1 MRHFTFLLLFAV
13 SLFSTT
19 STAQT
24 LEKSLLWEI
33 SGNGLEQ
40 PSYLYGTIHMTCD
53 ASLDANIKKALDDTS
68 LLVLEVDMDDPS
80 MAMKMATDIYM
91 KEGKTLKD
99 LVSAE
104 DYTILSDFLKTQTGM
119 PAEMIG
125 NIKPF
130 FITAM
135 MYPKLLDCAA
145 VQSFE
150 NELMKIA
157 HEQEEEV
164 LGLET
169 VEEQMAVFDQ
179 IPYKDQAQDLLR
191 SAKDNMSFDKAAFQK
206 MMDLYVEK
214 DIEGLAKLM
223 EEDVNLT
230 NTKHKDVILDNRN
243 KNWIAKIEDFAKQ
256 QPTFFG
262 VGAGH
267 LPGENGVIKL
277 LQEKGYTVKP
287 IM

>member
-1 MRHFTFLLLFAV
+1 MRHFTFLLLFAI

-68 LLVLEVDMDDPS
+68 LLVLELDMDDPS
-80 MAMKMATDIYM
+80 MAVKMANDIYM
-91 KEGKTLKD
+91 KDGKTLKD

-206 MMDLYVEK
+206 MMELYVEK

-230 NTKHKDVILDNRN
+230 TTKHKDVMLDNRN

>member
-1 MRHFTFLLLFAV
+1 MRHFTFLLLFAI

-68 LLVLEVDMDDPS
+68 LLVLEIDMDDPS
-80 MAMKMATDIYM
+80 MAVKMANDIYM
-91 KEGKTLKD
+91 KDGKTLKD

-135 MYPKLLDCAA
+135 MYPKLLDCAT

-206 MMDLYVEK
+206 MMELYVEK

-243 KNWIAKIEDFAKQ
+243 KNWIAKMEDFAKQ

>member
-80 MAMKMATDIYM
+80 MAMKMANDIYM
-91 KEGKTLKD
+91 KDGKTLKD

-169 VEEQMAVFDQ
+169 VEEQMAIFDQ

-206 MMDLYVEK
+206 MMALYVEK

-277 LQEKGYTVKP
+277 LQKKGYTVKP

>member
-19 STAQT
+19 STAQN

-68 LLVLEVDMDDPS
+68 LLVLEIDMDDPS
-80 MAMKMATDIYM
+80 MAVKMANDIYM
-91 KEGKTLKD
+91 KDGKTLKD
-99 LVSAE
+99 LVSIE

-206 MMDLYVEK
+206 MMELYVEK

>member
-80 MAMKMATDIYM
+80 MAMKMANDIYM
-91 KEGKTLKD
+91 KDGKTLKD

-206 MMDLYVEK
+206 MMEIYVEK

-277 LQEKGYTVKP
+277 LQKKGYTVKP

>member
-68 LLVLEVDMDDPS
+68 LLVLEIDMDDPS
-80 MAMKMATDIYM
+80 MAVKMANDIYM
-91 KEGKTLKD
+91 KDGKTLKD

-206 MMDLYVEK
+206 MMELYVEK

-277 LQEKGYTVKP
+277 LQKKGYTVKP